1 MAAELYETLG
11 VTKSASQD
19 EIKKAYRKLARQFH
33 PDKNPGDAAAEE
45 RFKEVQT
52 AYDVLG
58 DADKRA
64 EYDRGPQQF
73 FGGGG
78 AQRAGRIP
86 VERER
91 RRSRRP
97 VRSLRRDLQPGRPAG
112 RAADARAATSR
123 PR

>member
-1 MAAELYETLG
+1 MATDLYEALG

-33 PDKNPGDAAAEE
+33 PDKNPGDDAAEE
-45 RFKEVQT
+45 RFKEIQT

-58 DADKRA
+58 DAEKRA

-78 AQRAGRIP
+78 NGPGGFQWSGN
-86 VERER
+86 VGDLGD
-91 RRSRRP
+91 SRRP
-97 VRSLRRDLQPGRPAG
+97 LRRTLQPRRPAAE
-112 RAADARAATSR
+112 RAAGPVATSR
-123 PR
+123 SR